1 MSLKE
6 KRPETLVGLFVLVGL
21 LTLGALIVQFG
32 RIGETKGDAYY
43 VNVEFQDA
51 SGLIKGSEVRMGGAK
66 IGQVLNMPELT
77 DDLTVMVKLSLDG
90 RVKIYK
96 ESEFQIQSV
105 SLLGDKMVV
114 VLPPEVRNADAIL
127 ADGASVK
134 GGGTGGLE
142 ALQSDA
148 ESVAREARKL
158 MKDAR
163 TSLLKFDSALDDIR
177 VVSGRLGESLEK
189 INEGVLGDENL
200 EALQQSIA
208 NIEAAT
214 NSFKNVGEG
223 LEPSVGEIEKA
234 IASVKEAA
242 NAAEE
247 TFDVVR
253 GEVKQISPALEEL
266 PATLAE
272 FRTAA
277 RKVGEFADSAD
288 KTLNGLSEGD
298 GLLGTLVADE
308 EVSDDTKIFIKN
320 LKRHGVLGYKDD
332 STYDERDPKMSRFR
346 GVRR

>member
-6 KRPETLVGLFVLVGL
+6 KRPETLVGLFVLLGL

-32 RIGETKGDAYY
+32 RLGETKGDSYY
-43 VNVEFQDA
+43 VQVEFKNA
-51 SGLIKGSEVRMGGAK
+51 SGLIKGSDVRMGGAK
-66 IGQVLNMPELT
+66 IGHVLNTPELT
-77 DDLTVMVKLSLDG
+77 DDLTVMVKLSLDD

-96 ESEFQIQSV
+96 GSKFQIESV
-105 SLLGDKMVV
+105 SLLGDKMIVV
-114 VLPPEVRNADAIL
+114 QPPEVRNADAIL
-127 ADGASVK
+127 ADGATVK
-134 GGGTGGLE
+134 GGGAAGLD

-148 ESVAREARKL
+148 ESVARDARKL

-177 VVSGRLGESLEK
+177 AVSGRLGESLEK

-200 EALQQSIA
+200 ESLKNSIA
-208 NIEAAT
+208 NIETAT
-214 NSFKNVGEG
+214 ESFKNVGEG
-223 LEPSVGEIEKA
+223 LEPSVEEIELA
-234 IASVKEAA
+234 IASVKKAA
-242 NAAEE
+242 NSAEE

-253 GEVKQISPALEEL
+253 EEVKHISPAIEEL
-266 PATLAE
+266 PSTLAE

-277 RKVGEFADSAD
+277 QKVSKFADSAD

-308 EVSDDTKIFIKN
+308 EVSDDTKTFIKN

-332 STYDERDPKMSRFR
+332 STYDERDPKESRFR
-346 GVRR
+346 GGRR